1 MLRQGSAASS
11 AQPTPPAP
19 TAFKYLPAG
28 VALAVMM
35 VLGHGAVAENAAA
48 PMAGPPQPPSPVG
61 ATHVDPSSTTPMK
74 HGGKVNHLFLRNST
88 QTEKNKQLV
97 LTAYQGLFG
106 DHDLTVIDKYWA
118 KDYIQH
124 NPYMADGRDSV
135 RAYVVKLGIEHWPK
149 ARVRFLR
156 VAAEGD
162 LVFMQT
168 VQPRTEHSPEMVIV
182 DIFRV
187 AEGKIAEHWDTM
199 QAVPADATNPRPMY

>member
-1 MLRQGSAASS
+1 MLLRG
-11 AQPTPPAP
+11 
-19 TAFKYLPAG
+19 TATAG
-28 VALAVMM
+28 VALTVMM
-35 VLGHGAVAENAAA
+35 LLGHSAVA
-48 PMAGPPQPPSPVG
+48 
-61 ATHVDPSSTTPMK
+61 K
-74 HGGKVNHLFLRNST
+74 T

-124 NPYMADGRDSV
+124 NPYMADGRESV
-135 RAYVVKLGIEHWPK
+135 RAYVIKLGIEHWPK

-162 LVFMQT
+162 LVFIQT
-168 VQPRTEHSPEMVIV
+168 VQPRTGQSPEMVIV

-187 AEGKIAEHWDTM
+187 AEGKLAEHWDTM
-199 QAVPADATNPRPMY
+199 QAVPADATNPRPMF

>member
-1 MLRQGSAASS
+1 MLPPGSAASS

-19 TAFKYLPAG
+19 TAFKVLPAG
-28 VALAVMM
+28 VALAVM
-35 VLGHGAVAENAAA
+35 VLFGHGAAAETAAA
-48 PMAGPPQPPSPVG
+48 PTKQGE
-61 ATHVDPSSTTPMK
+61 
-74 HGGKVNHLFLRNST
+74 KVNHAVLHKST

-118 KDYIQH
+118 KDYVQH

-162 LVFMQT
+162 LVFIQT
-168 VQPRTEHSPEMVIV
+168 VQPRTEQSPEMVIV

-187 AEGKIAEHWDTM
+187 ADGKIAEHWDTM
-199 QAVPADATNPRPMY
+199 QAVPSNATNPRPMY

>member
-1 MLRQGSAASS
+1 MLLRGSAA
-11 AQPTPPAP
+11 T
-19 TAFKYLPAG
+19 TAFKSLPAS

-35 VLGHGAVAENAAA
+35 LLGHGAVA
-48 PMAGPPQPPSPVG
+48 
-61 ATHVDPSSTTPMK
+61 H
-74 HGGKVNHLFLRNST
+74 NST
-88 QTEKNKQLV
+88 QAEKNKQLV

-149 ARVRFLR
+149 TRVRFLR
-156 VAAEGD
+156 AAAEGD
-162 LVFMQT
+162 LVFLQT
-168 VQPRTEHSPEMVIV
+168 VQPRTGQSPEMVIV

-187 AEGKIAEHWDTM
+187 AEGKLAEHWDTM

>member
-1 MLRQGSAASS
+1 MLLQGPADSS
-11 AQPTPPAP
+11 ARPTTPAP
-19 TAFKYLPAG
+19 TAFKHLPAG
-28 VALAVMM
+28 IALAVMTL
-35 VLGHGAVAENAAA
+35 LGHGAFAEANH
-48 PMAGPPQPPSPVG
+48 PSP
-61 ATHVDPSSTTPMK
+61 
-74 HGGKVNHLFLRNST
+74 RNST
-88 QTEKNKQLV
+88 QAEKNEQLV

-106 DHDLTVIDKYWA
+106 DHDLSVIDKYWA

-162 LVFMQT
+162 LVFIQT
-168 VQPRTEHSPEMVIV
+168 VQPRTEQSPEMVIV

-187 AEGKIAEHWDTM
+187 AEGKLAEHWDTM
-199 QAVPADATNPRPMY
+199 QAVPKDATNPRPMY

>member
-1 MLRQGSAASS
+1 MSLRGSAASS
-11 AQPTPPAP
+11 AQPTPRLRA
-19 TAFKYLPAG
+19 AFKDLPAG

-35 VLGHGAVAENAAA
+35 LIGHGAVAES
-48 PMAGPPQPPSPVG
+48 AGASVAEPQG
-61 ATHVDPSSTTPMK
+61 E
-74 HGGKVNHLFLRNST
+74 KVNHLSHRACA
-88 QTEKNKQLV
+88 QAEKNKQLV

-135 RAYVVKLGIEHWPK
+135 RAYVIKLGIENWPK
-149 ARVRFLR
+149 TRVRFLR

-162 LVFMQT
+162 LVFIQT
-168 VQPRTEHSPEMVIV
+168 VQPRTEQSPEMVIV

-187 AEGKIAEHWDTM
+187 ADGKLAEHWDTM